1 MPFRLPVVLFI
12 AALALPLGSS
22 PAPARNPDAAAVSDP
37 DSAARLTPGDAFGA
51 EVTLPKRMIIYLN
64 GHTTWDNVF
73 AALANAFKALDAH
86 LKKAGI
92 KPEGPAMTIYVETD
106 DNGFKFR
113 AARPITQAPGSPPT
127 GDVAVGEAPEGKA
140 LKFVHRGTY
149 EAIDATY
156 EAITNYLDDKGI
168 EARNEFIE
176 EYVSDLTSGP
186 GDMVI
191 NVLVPVK

>member
-1 MPFRLPVVLFI
+1 MLFRRLMVMLIVV
-12 AALALPLGSS
+12 LALPLGSS
-22 PAPARNPDAAAVSDP
+22 LAPARNPEPSTAPGNDAP
-37 DSAARLTPGDAFGA
+37 PRLTPGEDFGT
-51 EVTLPKRMIIYLN
+51 ELTLPRRTIIYLS

-73 AALANAFKALDAH
+73 DALVSAFKTLDSH

-113 AARPITQAPGSPPT
+113 AARLIAKAPANLAEGAI
-127 GDVAVGEAPEGKA
+127 AVGEAPEGKA
-140 LKFVHRGTY
+140 LKFVHRGSYDT
-149 EAIDATY
+149 IDATY

-168 EARNEFIE
+168 EAKNDFIE
-176 EYVSDLTSGP
+176 EYVSDLASGP
-186 GDMVI
+186 DNMVI

>member
-1 MPFRLPVVLFI
+1 MPFRLSVVLLA

-22 PAPARNPDAAAVSDP
+22 PAPARNPDPAAVADP
-37 DSAARLTPGDAFGA
+37 DAASRLTPGDPFGA
-51 EVTLPKRMIIYLN
+51 EVTLPKRTIIYVN
-64 GHTTWDNVF
+64 GHTSWDNVF
-73 AALANAFKALDAH
+73 GALARAFNMLDAY

-113 AARPITQAPGSPPT
+113 AARPIAGAPASPPK
-127 GDVAVGEAPEGKA
+127 GEIAVGEAPEGKA

-149 EAIDATY
+149 DAIDATY

-168 EARNEFIE
+168 EAKNEFIE
-176 EYVSDLTSGP
+176 EYVSDLGSGP
-186 GDMVI
+186 GNMVI